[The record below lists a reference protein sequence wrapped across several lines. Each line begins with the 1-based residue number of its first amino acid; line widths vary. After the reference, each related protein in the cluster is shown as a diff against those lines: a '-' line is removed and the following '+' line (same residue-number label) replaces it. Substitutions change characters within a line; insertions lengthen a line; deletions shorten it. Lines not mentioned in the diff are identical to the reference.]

1 MKVEVLMTKIKK
13 TLFFTLFFLV
23 ASTKSY
29 AIEKTLL
36 CSGIKHTGGLITH
49 QEQINLNFIFDDANK
64 TLTLDN
70 TFLCNGHH
78 QLPLIKTIDFNKN
91 QIYYHSI
98 TSVEDSSKCV
108 NKLELNRNSGEL
120 KWLQIIGDIKS
131 PAFIYEGKFQCEL
144 AKQKF

>member
-1 MKVEVLMTKIKK
+1 MKAEALMTKMKK
-13 TLFFTLFFLV
+13 ILFFIFYFLV
-23 ASTKSY
+23 ANTRSY
-29 AIEKTLL
+29 ATDKTLL

-64 TLTLDN
+64 TLTIDN
-70 TFLCNGHH
+70 TFLCTGHH

-108 NKLELNRNSGEL
+108 NKLVLNRNSGEL
-120 KWLQIIGDIKS
+120 KWLQIIGDTS
-131 PAFIYEGKFQCEL
+131 APAFIYEGTFQCEL

>member
-1 MKVEVLMTKIKK
+1 MKVEVLMTKMKK
-13 TLFFTLFFLV
+13 ILFLIFYFLV
-23 ASTKSY
+23 ANTRSY
-29 AIEKTLL
+29 AADKTLL

-49 QEQINLNFIFDDANK
+49 QEQINFNYIFDDANK

-70 TFLCNGHH
+70 AFLCNGYH

-91 QIYYHSI
+91 QIYYHSK
-98 TSVEDSSKCV
+98 TSDNDLDKCV
-108 NKLELNRNSGEL
+108 TNLVLNRNSGEL